1 MTIRMRVSLVAIVAT
16 LLVTAFLL
24 VAGQISQGHVEKRF
38 EQATIT
44 GKTLLWK
51 KIIDSQLDHMVT
63 GTSSLN
69 RDRATRKALKA
80 KDTVALADSA
90 QTTYNLLSASN
101 VLSRLQLT
109 DLDGKVL
116 FSAPTR
122 FSGVTQ
128 KNLVTAALNE
138 GKIKQGIERD
148 DDGKLL
154 AIVTF
159 PIYTRGKAIGVGVF
173 ARNLDAAIA
182 DFKKNDK
189 SDLTIINGE
198 GQLEYTTNETLYQ
211 QTKTILPGLGANQLS
226 VAKLDGRVF
235 SVATMPVEDFAGNP
249 VAYMV
254 SIKDYSESYAA
265 QRKANVISYVSI
277 FAVLVIALSAVYW
290 FMART
295 LNPLRDVVSNLQDIA
310 KGNLTTRIKVTSND
324 EIGQLQSAMQDTST
338 KLSGMI
344 SHINDMTT
352 ELTNSAE
359 EMRKT
364 TDESC
369 EAVQRQ
375 QKELDQVSIAM
386 NEMSI
391 TVGEV
396 AQNANNAAEAARS
409 ADHEAQLGREVVA
422 NTISGINELANEVA
436 HTTDVIHQVKESST
450 SIGSILDVIRGIA
463 DQTNLLA
470 LNAAIEAARAGEQ
483 GRGFAVV
490 ADEVRN
496 LASKTQHSTQEIQDM
511 IERLQSGAEEAVNVM
526 EASGGK
532 AQSVVEQAEKAGDS
546 LNTITEAVS
555 SINDINV
562 QIASA
567 SDEQSAVA
575 EEINRNVS
583 NISQVAELSAQ
594 NLLQSATASTEL
606 NRLSIDLKDLV
617 DQFRVK

>member
-16 LLVTAFLL
+16 LLVAAFLL
-24 VAGQISQGHVEKRF
+24 VAGRISQGHVEERF

-44 GKTLLWK
+44 GKTLLWQ
-51 KIIDSQLDHMVT
+51 KIIDGELEQMVT
-63 GTSSLN
+63 GVSSLN

-80 KDTVALADSA
+80 RDIAALADSA

-101 VLSRLQLT
+101 VLSRLQIT
-109 DLDGKVL
+109 GLDGEVL
-116 FSAPTR
+116 FSAPVP
-122 FSGVTQ
+122 FGGVTQ
-128 KNLVTAALNE
+128 KNLVIAALSE
-138 GKIKQGIERD
+138 GKIKHGIERD

-154 AIVTF
+154 AVVAF
-159 PIYTRGKAIGVGVF
+159 PVYIRGKAIGVGVF
-173 ARNLDAAIA
+173 ARNLDAAVA
-182 DFKKNDK
+182 DFKENDE
-189 SDLTIINGE
+189 SDLTIVTSG
-198 GQLEYTTNETLYQ
+198 GQIEYTTNEAVYQ
-211 QTKTILPGLGANQLS
+211 RTKIILPGLGASQLN
-226 VAKLDGRVF
+226 VAKFDGKVF
-235 SVATMPVEDFAGNP
+235 SVATMPIEDFAGNP

-254 SIKDYSESYAA
+254 STKDYSESYAA
-265 QRKANVISYVSI
+265 QRKANLISYISI
-277 FAVLVIALSAVYW
+277 FAVLVIALSVVYW

-310 KGNLTTRIKVTSND
+310 NGNLTTRMKVTSND

-352 ELTNSAE
+352 ELANSAE
-359 EMRKT
+359 EMRRT

-369 EAVQRQ
+369 EAVQHQ
-375 QKELDQVSIAM
+375 QKELDQVATAM

-391 TVGEV
+391 TVSEV

-422 NTISGINELANEVA
+422 GAISGINELASEVER
-436 HTTDVIHQVKESST
+436 TTGVIHQVKESST

-490 ADEVRN
+490 ADEVRT

-511 IERLQSGAEEAVNVM
+511 IERLQSGAEEAVKVM
-526 EASGGK
+526 EASGEK
-532 AQSVVEQAEKAGDS
+532 AQSAVEQAEKAGNS

-562 QIASA
+562 QIAGA

-583 NISQVAELSAQ
+583 NINQVAELSSQ

-606 NRLSIDLKDLV
+606 NRLSIDLKNLV
-617 DQFRVK
+617 DHFRVE

>member
-1 MTIRMRVSLVAIVAT
+1 MMTENFWL
-16 LLVTAFLL
+16 
-24 VAGQISQGHVEKRF
+24 
-38 EQATIT
+38 
-44 GKTLLWK
+44 
-51 KIIDSQLDHMVT
+51 
-63 GTSSLN
+63 
-69 RDRATRKALKA
+69 
-80 KDTVALADSA
+80 
-90 QTTYNLLSASN
+90 
-101 VLSRLQLT
+101 
-109 DLDGKVL
+109 
-116 FSAPTR
+116 
-122 FSGVTQ
+122 
-128 KNLVTAALNE
+128 
-138 GKIKQGIERD
+138 
-148 DDGKLL
+148 
-154 AIVTF
+154 
-159 PIYTRGKAIGVGVF
+159 RGKAIGVGVF
-173 ARNLDAAIA
+173 ARNLDTAIA
-182 DFKKNDK
+182 DFKENDE
-189 SDLTIINGE
+189 SDLTIVNGG
-198 GQLEYTTNETLYQ
+198 GQIEYTTNEALYQ
-211 QTKTILPGLGANQLS
+211 QTKTILPSLGTSQLN
-226 VAKLDGRVF
+226 VAKLDGKVF
-235 SVATMPVEDFAGNP
+235 SVATMSIEDFTGNP
-249 VAYMV
+249 LAYMV
-254 SIKDYSESYAA
+254 STKDYSESYAA
-265 QRKANVISYVSI
+265 QRKANLISYISI

-310 KGNLTTRIKVTSND
+310 NGNLTTRIKVTSND

-344 SHINDMTT
+344 SHINEMTT
-352 ELTNSAE
+352 ELADSAE
-359 EMRKT
+359 KMRRS

-375 QKELDQVSIAM
+375 QKELDQVAIAM

-396 AQNANNAAEAARS
+396 AQNANSAAEAARS

-422 NTISGINELANEVA
+422 GAISGINELADEVER
-436 HTTDVIHQVKESST
+436 TTSVIHQVKESST

-490 ADEVRN
+490 ADEVRT

-526 EASGGK
+526 EASGEK
-532 AQSVVEQAEKAGDS
+532 AQSAVKEAEKAGDS
-546 LNTITEAVS
+546 LNTITKAVS

-583 NISQVAELSAQ
+583 NINQVAELSSQ

-617 DQFRVK
+617 DHFRVE